1 MPKYF
6 SPKYFSQQASA
17 VAAALVFVALVGS
30 ACSEGET
37 EVVVEEAE
45 PAVEAPTTTEPPTT
59 TDDGGQAVDR
69 AGAVSALIEMV
80 ETSGGSGGFFS
91 EDEVR
96 CWAEAVVDTIGLEAF
111 AEFGTSEGSAA
122 SAGDAIELG
131 AENEAAVQQLWLPCI
146 DSRERLRQM
155 LAQGASVEIA
165 DCVAAAASDQLA
177 YEVAVGPFLFDQG
190 MSPETEAEYVQLLS
204 DCGVDNLG

>member
-6 SPKYFSQQASA
+6 SPKYFSQRASA
-17 VAAALVFVALVGS
+17 VAAALVLVALVGS
-30 ACSEGET
+30 ACSDGES

-45 PAVEAPTTTEPPTT
+45 PAVEAPAATEPPTT
-59 TDDGGQAVDR
+59 PDEGEQAVDR

-111 AEFGTSEGSAA
+111 TELGTSEGSAA
-122 SAGDAIELG
+122 LAGDAIELG
-131 AENEAAVQQLWLPCI
+131 VENEAVVQQLWLPCI

-165 DCVAAAASDQLA
+165 DCVAAGASDQLA
-177 YEVAVGPFLFDQG
+177 YEVAVGPFLFAQD
-190 MSPETEAEYVQLLS
+190 MSPETEAEYVQLLA